1 MREFHQ
7 HKLHSGSRAGP
18 VVRNPKQAI
27 AIALAEQ
34 RAQKHRATPSKSRR

>member
-34 RAQKHRATPSKSRR
+34 RAQKYRASSKSRR